1 MDAPSKKRAVNE
13 ALLHFITAQD
23 WTARY
28 EQLRS
33 AALNPGTGV
42 SSGIGL
48 AVFLRHGLRAWMR
61 ACGSVLTPSVH
72 PVAQPTPVSS
82 LSFDVRTQT
91 VLILAGMLLGNRSEA
106 N

>member
-1 MDAPSKKRAVNE
+1 MNETVLDAIAPRE
-13 ALLHFITAQD
+13 

-28 EQLRS
+28 EQLRRD
-33 AALNPGTGV
+33 ALNRGSDV

-48 AVFLRHGLRAWMR
+48 AVFLRQGLRAWMR
-61 ACGSVLTPSVH
+61 ACGSVLTPSVNQ
-72 PVAQPTPVSS
+72 VAQPASVSA
-82 LSFDVRTQT
+82 LPFDVRPET